1 MDSMSFKEVGSGGF
15 DTFSPIYVYFL
26 RSFVLALYVQWRLFE
41 IWDLIKRDIFCPSF
55 YLILKQETR
64 NKQQTKNLC

>member
-26 RSFVLALYVQWRLFE
+26 RSFVLALYV
-41 IWDLIKRDIFCPSF
+41 K
-55 YLILKQETR
+55 
-64 NKQQTKNLC
+64 